1 VNEESSSE
9 SPRPTTQV
17 DPTPTAAAPSNPP
30 ALTGNLTQE
39 LAQLLA
45 ATIAQGQPVQRSLGG
60 VPTGSELASLA
71 SLMQTASQRKLTPA
85 FRDGLSALSYAP
97 PQRPNPPAHPEQ
109 VDFGHDDE
117 PMPIPS
123 TWREPVGGDHDRSF
137 RQQMG
142 AAFMGLFAG
151 LLIVVPSVLWLS
163 GWISGAKPKAETAP
177 PAVFAP
183 GEFANSGGI
192 RTARVPVRTIEPPA
206 YAAAA
211 GVVQPRAA
219 ASEEAVPAHTASVAQ
234 TRPDDPLQEADA
246 RLQKGDVA
254 GARQILAPLEGAP
267 LGESIEQGRAL
278 LMLAKTYDPNMLAAW
293 EARGVSADVARAR
306 ALYLK
311 ALSKGAGEAMTRLD
325 LLELK

>member
-1 VNEESSSE
+1 MKEESPSE
-9 SPRPTTQV
+9 NPRPTLQP
-17 DPTPTAAAPSNPP
+17 DATPTAAASANTP
-30 ALTGNLTQE
+30 AGNLTQE

-45 ATIAQGQPVQRSLGG
+45 ATIAQAQPGHRPAGG

-71 SLMQTASQRKLTPA
+71 SLMNTASQRKLAPV

-97 PQRPNPPAHPEQ
+97 PQRANPPAPAEH

-163 GWISGAKPKAETAP
+163 GWLSGTKPKAGTTL

-183 GEFANSGGI
+183 GEFANASGI
-192 RTARVPVRTIEPPA
+192 RTGKVQVRTIEPA
-206 YAAAA
+206 TYAAGA
-211 GVVQPRAA
+211 VQQRASA
-219 ASEEAVPAHTASVAQ
+219 ESEEPVQQVHTASLAQ
-234 TRPDDPLQEADA
+234 TRADDPLQEADT

-254 GARQILAPLEGAP
+254 GARQILAPLEVAP
-267 LGESIEQGRAL
+267 LQESIEQGRAL

-293 EARGVSADVARAR
+293 EARGVAADVARAR